1 MDAGNWP
8 RLGALALGVTLAT
21 GCFAGYDSRWGQSA
35 KVQRQHAAEH
45 APSLRGDRPDAKD
58 ERASAASAAREMR
71 VRAFVARAYASQVVD
86 VSATLRDLF
95 SDVNDVTEPSLGVKL
110 TLEGIRT
117 WELGKDDDLTK
128 ALAELRRA
136 DPASEVDWVAG
147 FVGALPRAT
156 LSFHDLG
163 MGDMPG
169 RHVVLRA
176 PSSTTAHDS
185 VERSYAELSEE
196 ERRRVQKDLR
206 RHRVAAVFLHELGH
220 TLGAL
225 HERSER
231 SLMYPEYRP
240 RMTTF
245 SPVAADIMRTV
256 LERRDVK
263 TLEDQAAL
271 YRGLGAAI
279 RGVAPGTFFDEERK
293 QFLART
299 DDFVATVEAKAQAQ
313 PAASRPSAAPAA
325 PAALAAPAAD
335 PPPELS
341 AEDKQRFV
349 RAREAVA
356 KGDWVAAWETAKS
369 LFATYRDVL
378 EVQDLRCSVA
388 TSVFRFEV
396 ARRECERLMQ
406 LSTGK
411 P

>member
-1 MDAGNWP
+1 MARVDSWGWC
-8 RLGALALGVTLAT
+8 RLGAIALGVTTAT

-45 APSLRGDRPDAKD
+45 APTLRGERTDDKEERP
-58 ERASAASAAREMR
+58 AAVKEMR
-71 VRAFVARAYASQVVD
+71 VRALVARAYASQVVD

-95 SDVNDVTEPSLGVKL
+95 SDVNDVAEPSLGIRL

-117 WELGKDDDLTK
+117 WEIGKDDDLGKT
-128 ALAELRRA
+128 LAELRQSE
-136 DPASEVDWVAG
+136 PGSEVDWVAG

-163 MGDMPG
+163 VGDMPG

-176 PSSTTAHDS
+176 PSSAMAHDS

-196 ERRRVQKDLR
+196 ERRRLQKEHR

-245 SPVAADIMRTV
+245 SPVATEIMRAV
-256 LERRDVK
+256 LARRDPK

-271 YRGLGAAI
+271 FRGLGAAI
-279 RGVAPGTFFDEERK
+279 RGVPQGTFFDAERD
-293 QFLART
+293 QFLAQT
-299 DDFVATVEAKAQAQ
+299 DDFVTRAEGKVQAQA
-313 PAASRPSAAPAA
+313 ATRATARAAPAA
-325 PAALAAPAAD
+325 APATPEAD
-335 PPPELS
+335 PAELS
-341 AEDKQRFV
+341 TEDRERFA
-349 RAREAVA
+349 RARAAVA
-356 KGDWVAAWETAKS
+356 KGDWVTAWETAKP
-369 LFATYRDVL
+369 LFTTYRDVL
-378 EVQDLRCSVA
+378 AIQDFRCNVA